1 MIDTVN
7 TRKQTTIWVV
17 AIIAVCACIII
28 GTVWSYYFS
37 VFSNASSETTD
48 STAQSTTD
56 TSTNMRDDPD
66 IPKKRI
72 ALTFDDGPNGLY
84 TNRILDL
91 LEQYDAKATFFVLGN
106 MLKSNTKDEIA
117 RAISLGC
124 EIGNHSFDHPSLTA
138 ATKEEILE
146 QIRSTNEKIK
156 EYSGTDYECR
166 LYRPPYGN
174 VNKSVMDTLYND
186 GLRMYAILWSSDSR
200 DWEYK
205 ASYAKGKI
213 TRDEAIESAFRTVV
227 SETSDGTIILMHDIQ
242 EITPDILALILEKYT
257 SEGYEFVTVSEL
269 FDFEENAEKEAYY
282 NRYRSTN
289 SILPIY

>member
-1 MIDTVN
+1 MDTVN

-56 TSTNMRDDPD
+56 TSTNTRDDPD
-66 IPKKRI
+66 MPKKRI

-117 RAISLGC
+117 RAISLG
-124 EIGNHSFDHPSLTA
+124 
-138 ATKEEILE
+138 
-146 QIRSTNEKIK
+146 
-156 EYSGTDYECR
+156 
-166 LYRPPYGN
+166 
-174 VNKSVMDTLYND
+174 
-186 GLRMYAILWSSDSR
+186 
-200 DWEYK
+200 
-205 ASYAKGKI
+205 
-213 TRDEAIESAFRTVV
+213 
-227 SETSDGTIILMHDIQ
+227 
-242 EITPDILALILEKYT
+242 
-257 SEGYEFVTVSEL
+257 
-269 FDFEENAEKEAYY
+269 
-282 NRYRSTN
+282 
-289 SILPIY
+289 